1 MFRIV
6 IPYRERKNAALTVTR
21 LEEPY
26 GKGTDPVVSVGCTLK
41 GDLDNPSWKIHI
53 PLDLL
58 DETISAM
65 KEVSDN
71 DWKKNAD

>member
-6 IPYRERKNAALTVTR
+6 IPYKERKNAALTVTR

-26 GKGTDPVVSVGCTLK
+26 GKDSDPVVSVGCTLK

-53 PLDLL
+53 PLNLL

-65 KEVSDN
+65 KEVSQES
-71 DWKKNAD
+71 WKTHAE

>member
-6 IPYRERKNAALTVTR
+6 IPYKERKNAALTVTC

-26 GKGTDPVVSVGCTLK
+26 GKNSDPVVSVGCTLK
-41 GDLDNPSWKIHI
+41 GDVDNPTWKIHI
-53 PLDLL
+53 PVNLL

-65 KEVSDN
+65 KEVSDPN
-71 DWKKNAD
+71 WKQHP